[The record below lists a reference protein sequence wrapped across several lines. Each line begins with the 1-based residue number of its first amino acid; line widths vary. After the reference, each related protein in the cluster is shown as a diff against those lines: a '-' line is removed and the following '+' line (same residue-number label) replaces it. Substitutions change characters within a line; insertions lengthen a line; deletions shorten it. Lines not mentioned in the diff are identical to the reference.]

1 MTPAPFQLDSE
12 PAPSRESLAAM
23 PCSPIRVQRR
33 RVKGWRKPEN
43 TVCVDR
49 TTKWGNPF
57 KADWPEGGKDRAW
70 AASAFRGYYH
80 DDPEYRSAVVR
91 ELRGKNL
98 ACFCALDGPCHA
110 DVLMDWANAS
120 AMASADTQTPKT
132 NGTP

>member
-1 MTPAPFQLDSE
+1 MTDTRTNQQENTSDNARRGEAS
-12 PAPSRESLAAM
+12 
-23 PCSPIRVQRR
+23 CSPIRVQRR

-80 DDPEYRSAVVR
+80 DDAEYRAAVIR
-91 ELRGKNL
+91 ALRGKNL
-98 ACFCALDGPCHA
+98 ACFCSLDGPCHA
-110 DVLMDWANAS
+110 DVLIEWANVAIV
-120 AMASADTQTPKT
+120 TPHE
-132 NGTP
+132 NP

>member
-1 MTPAPFQLDSE
+1 MDGSKQTHELQERREEPFH
-12 PAPSRESLAAM
+12 AA

-33 RVKGWRKPEN
+33 RVKGWKKPEN

-80 DDPEYRSAVVR
+80 DDPEYRAAVIR

-98 ACFCALDGPCHA
+98 ACFCSLDGPCHA
-110 DVLMDWANAS
+110 DVLLDWANVKGWDAE
-120 AMASADTQTPKT
+120 
-132 NGTP
+132 